1 MKFVKIFSLFLVLHL
16 VAWSGAH
23 WYLSQNKPEVLLVVD
38 TSYSMKPKFNEM
50 KEWIASFDSSS
61 RYKTVV
67 VGTDKALL
75 GNLDGL
81 KSHSVIFRT
90 AFGRMTETNL
100 QRYSNS
106 KSKEKIFLSD
116 GSLTPDGWKLVIF

>member
-1 MKFVKIFSLFLVLHL
+1 MKLLKVFALFLILHGA
-16 VAWSGAH
+16 AWAGAH

-50 KEWIASFDSSS
+50 REWIESFDTGS

-75 GNLDGL
+75 GQLDEL

-100 QRYSNS
+100 QRYKDSQA
-106 KSKEKIFLSD
+106 KEKILLSD
-116 GSLTPDGWKLVIF
+116 GTFKPDGWKLIEF

>member
-1 MKFVKIFSLFLVLHL
+1 MR
-16 VAWSGAH
+16 
-23 WYLSQNKPEVLLVVD
+23 D
-38 TSYSMKPKFNEM
+38 
-50 KEWIASFDSSS
+50 WIASFESSS
-61 RYKTVV
+61 RYKTVI

-75 GNLDGL
+75 GNLAEL

-100 QRYSNS
+100 QRYSSSNN
-106 KSKEKIFLSD
+106 KEKILLSD

>member
-1 MKFVKIFSLFLVLHL
+1 MKLLKVFALFLVLH
-16 VAWSGAH
+16 VSAWAGAH
-23 WYLSQNKPEVLLVVD
+23 WYLSQHKSEVLLVVD

-50 KEWIASFDSSS
+50 REWIADFDTSS

-75 GNLDGL
+75 GELDEL

-90 AFGRMTETNL
+90 AFGRMTEANL
-100 QRYSNS
+100 QRYTNNQA
-106 KSKEKIFLSD
+106 KQKILLSD
-116 GSLTPDGWKLVIF
+116 GTFKPDGWKLVEF